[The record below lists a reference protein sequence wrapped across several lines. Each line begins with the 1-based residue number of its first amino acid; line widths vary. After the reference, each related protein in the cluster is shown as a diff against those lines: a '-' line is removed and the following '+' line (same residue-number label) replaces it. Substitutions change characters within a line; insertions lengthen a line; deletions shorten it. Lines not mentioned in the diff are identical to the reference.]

1 MKAFFMFILTSSF
14 YLQCQSQQI
23 SSSVINCAGNSFSN
37 SSSRL
42 VFNIGEVV
50 VTKIGNSSNSI
61 TQGFLQ
67 PNILASGVNEIET
80 SYKFVVYPNP
90 AYGDVK
96 IESEDYKE
104 PITIKL
110 IDGMGRELYSGLLV
124 NNTLSLDP
132 FQNGMYQLLIYNSNH
147 ELIQRKSIT
156 KIN

>member
-1 MKAFFMFILTSSF
+1 MKAVFMFILMSGF
-14 YLQCQSQQI
+14 YLQCHSQQI
-23 SSSVINCAGNSFSN
+23 SSSVINCDGNSFSN

-80 SYKFVVYPNP
+80 SFKFLVYPNP
-90 AYGDVK
+90 SCGDVK
-96 IESEDYKE
+96 IESEEYKE

-110 IDGMGRELYSGLLV
+110 IDGMGRELYSGILV
-124 NNTLSLDP
+124 NNTLSLEAY
-132 FQNGMYQLLIYNSNH
+132 QNGIYQLLIYNTNH